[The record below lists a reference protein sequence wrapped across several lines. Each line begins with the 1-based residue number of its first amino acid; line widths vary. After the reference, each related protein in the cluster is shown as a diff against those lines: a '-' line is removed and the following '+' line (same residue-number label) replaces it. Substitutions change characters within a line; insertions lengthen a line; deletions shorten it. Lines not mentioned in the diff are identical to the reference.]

1 MKKIFTLKLN
11 HMLKKTIVSAT
22 MLGIVFFALA
32 SSGGGKKKA
41 SSNLGVIPIS
51 AKGNFSSN
59 DKKPAYSG
67 SYLLNSMNTRNS
79 TVYTSI
85 VSYQRGNTTYLI
97 PSKFKLTNGNAKVCF
112 KSNGLSLKSN
122 LNVVDLK
129 IRLCK

>member
-59 DKKPAYSG
+59 DKKPAYAG